1 MQMDMKDIPVYR
13 HSAEYADE
21 HGELEIYR
29 ESRKANMECRSCI
42 ESALHA
48 NYRDNS
54 LDTKNIVGQL
64 GPNFGLERLSYV
76 IANTIRLKKHDGRI
90 SEANKAWTDSVP
102 VAEDKTEWGDD
113 RNLSF
118 IIDRVNPG
126 LLDLLADRVRKETEK
141 ETVRKPSILEKIH
154 RPAAD
159 VAAGQ
164 RNIVSPDRETSL

>member
-1 MQMDMKDIPVYR
+1 MPMDMKDIPVYR

-29 ESRKANMECRSCI
+29 ESRKANVECRSFI

-54 LDTKNIVGQL
+54 LDTETALCQL
-64 GPNFGLERLSYV
+64 GQKFSMERLSYV
-76 IANTIRLKKHDGRI
+76 IANTVRLKKHDGRI
-90 SEANKAWTDSVP
+90 SGANKAWADSVS
-102 VAEDKTEWGDD
+102 VAEDRSEWGDD

-126 LLDLLADRVRKETEK
+126 LLDLLADRIRKEPEK
-141 ETVRKPSILEKIH
+141 EAVRKPSILEKIR

-164 RNIVSPDRETSL
+164 RNSVSPDRETSL